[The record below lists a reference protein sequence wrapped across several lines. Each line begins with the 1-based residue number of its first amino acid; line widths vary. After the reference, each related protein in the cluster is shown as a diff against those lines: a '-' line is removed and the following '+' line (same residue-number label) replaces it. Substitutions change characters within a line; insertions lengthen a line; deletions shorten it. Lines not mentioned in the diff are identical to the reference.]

1 MLALIGNI
9 IWICTGGWVTALW
22 WLVAG
27 IICYVTILGIP
38 LGRQCMKM
46 ATLTLVP
53 FGRTVVYGGGAPSL
67 LANLIWLL
75 IAGIW
80 MSIIYLLAGLAFCVT
95 VVGIPFGVQLFKM
108 AKLALCPFGAEVR

>member
-1 MLALIGNI
+1 MSLLGNI
-9 IWICTGGWVTALW
+9 IWICFGGCLTAIW

-46 ATLTLVP
+46 AALTLVP

-67 LANLIWLL
+67 AANVIWLF

-80 MSIIYLLAGLAFCVT
+80 LAIIYAVAGLAFCCT
-95 VVGIPFGVQLFKM
+95 LVGIPFGVQLFKM
-108 AKLALCPFGAEVR
+108 AKLALCPFGAQVY